1 MNENRENRLIKIL
14 EQYNDST
21 NTITDAIYELI
32 DCKRDKVSLC
42 EIMEKHKSLLKRL
55 ESILKKF

>member
-1 MNENRENRLIKIL
+1 MNEKRENRLIKIL

-32 DCKRDKVSLC
+32 DYKRDKVGLC

-55 ESILKKF
+55 EIILKNI